1 MRLAEVKRRLEGC
14 GLPLAYRCF
23 PEGSAPPL
31 PYLVYYES
39 GEVNFPADGSN
50 YYNTKQI
57 TVELYTQGKDPSSEA
72 AVEAALEGLG
82 IWEMTEVFIDSEKC
96 LQIVYYLEV

>member
-23 PEGSAPPL
+23 PEGGAPPL
-31 PYLVYYES
+31 PYLIYYEG
-39 GEVNFPADGSN
+39 GETNFPADGSN
-50 YYNTKQI
+50 YYNIKQV
-57 TVELYTQGKDPSSEA
+57 TAELYTQGKDPASEE
-72 AVEAALEGLG
+72 AVEEALEGLG
-82 IWEMTEVFIDSEKC
+82 IWAKTEEYIDSEKC